1 MNKSLFEEYTNLYP
15 VNKTLRFELI
25 PQGRTSDYI
34 EKYGIL
40 ATDIHRADSYQKVK
54 KIIDEYHKAFIDQK
68 LSTVQI
74 LGLEEYAEL
83 YFKKSKDQKEIEHM
97 AKLQQ
102 NMRMQISNALTK
114 NEEYKRLFGEKL
126 ITEDL
131 KQFVSTD
138 KLDLIDEFKG
148 FTTYFTGYHE
158 NRKNM
163 YSSEE
168 KHTAIAYRLINE
180 NLHRFLDNVKVFEQ
194 LIKCLNEEQIA
205 EIKTS
210 LLNKMQWEEFVDE
223 FKVEGFNNTLTQAGI
238 DLYNYMIGGFSPDE
252 FSKVKGLNE
261 YINLINQKDKNIK
274 LGKFQPLYK
283 QILSDR
289 QTTSFIP
296 EQFESDDNLL
306 ETIENTYRTI
316 EEMIKGSE
324 GKASLEKMI
333 SGFNRYDKRGIFV
346 KNNIDLNELSNLV
359 YGDWHKI
366 KENINEWYDDLP
378 ENNKKKSKNYEENR
392 KKVLK
397 KNVSYSLHFIESICN
412 KNNDNKDISEVLL
425 NCMMDNIEQINVHYS
440 FCKDLLN
447 TSYPKGKNIVND
459 GESVEKIKA
468 LLDAMK
474 ALQRSLYLL
483 KGDGKENEKDTAF
496 YSDFAVFEEA
506 LSILTVTYNRV
517 RNYLTRKPYSTKKV
531 KLTFN
536 TSTLMDGWDL
546 NKEEQN
552 KAVIFKRNSDYYL
565 GIMEKSNNKVFREIP
580 AIEDDEIYEKMEYK
594 LLPGPNKMLPKV
606 FFSKLRIGEFNPS
619 ERILNIKEKESFKKG
634 DNFNIDDCHELID
647 FYKDSIE
654 KHPEWKKYN
663 FKFSDTESYA
673 DISEFYREVE
683 KQGYNV
689 SFKRIPKKYIDK
701 LVDEGKLFLF
711 KIYNKDFSKN
721 SKGMPNL
728 FTLYWKAIFDEKNS
742 LDTVYKLNGQAEV
755 FYREKSIDNENKVIH
770 PAEEELKNKN
780 PLNMKKTSIFSY
792 SITKDKRYTVD
803 KFQLH
808 IPVTMNFSAYG
819 RENINNQV
827 LKTIHDYDG
836 EMHIIGIDRGER
848 NLIYISVIDMAGN
861 IVEQY
866 SLNEIV
872 NEYGKT
878 DYRELLNRREKDR
891 EAARVEWKTIENIK
905 ELKAGYLSQVVH
917 KVTQL
922 MLKYNAIVVMEDL
935 NFGFKRGRQKVE
947 KQVYQNFEKAL
958 IEKLNYYVD
967 KKINKDDS
975 DANGS
980 VFHAFQLTSKFES
993 YQKLGHQS
1001 GFLFYVP
1008 AWNTSK
1014 IDPATGFT
1022 NLLYPKYKNIED
1034 SKAFISRIDNIR
1046 YFQDER
1052 LNEEYFVFDVDY
1064 SKFTNKAE
1072 GTCEQWLIC
1081 SYGDRIVYSKKSEG
1095 NSKKIILTEEFKNLF
1110 NEYDIDYKKDIK
1122 KQILDLNEK
1131 EFFVRFI
1138 YLIKAMLQ
1146 MRNSDKNEDYIISP
1160 IKNREGIFFDS
1171 RFAEVNEPLD
1181 ADANGAYNIARKG
1194 LWMVNQIRESDAES
1208 LNKVKLAMSNKE
1220 WLAFAQDI

>member
-25 PQGRTSDYI
+25 PQGRTADYI
-34 EKYGIL
+34 EQYGIL

-54 KIIDEYHKAFIDQK
+54 KIIDEYHKAFIEQK

-83 YFKKSKDQKEIEHM
+83 YFKKSKDQKEIEYM

-131 KQFVSTD
+131 KQFVSAD

-223 FKVEGFNNTLTQAGI
+223 FKVEGFNNTLTQTGI
-238 DLYNYMIGGFSPDE
+238 DLYNYIIGGFSPDE

-324 GKASLEKMI
+324 GKVSLEKMI
-333 SGFNRYDKRGIFV
+333 SCFNRYDKRGIFV
-346 KNNIDLNELSNLV
+346 KNNTDLNELSNLV

-366 KENINEWYDDLP
+366 NENINEWYDNLP

-397 KNVSYSLHFIESICN
+397 KNASYSLHFIESICN
-412 KNNDNKDISEVLL
+412 KNNDNKDISDVLL
-425 NCMMDNIEQINVHYS
+425 NCMMDNIEQINVRYS

-474 ALQRSLYLL
+474 ALQRNLYLL

-506 LSILTVTYNRV
+506 LSILTITYNRV

-536 TSTLMDGWDL
+536 KATLLKGW
-546 NKEEQN
+546 QN
-552 KAVIFKRNSDYYL
+552 EKQYGAILCRDMEFYYL
-565 GIMEKSNNKVFREIP
+565 GILRDNIKIDNTGEIKGNNY
-580 AIEDDEIYEKMEYK
+580 YEKMEYRQINSPHMQ
-594 LLPGPNKMLPKV
+594 LPRILTPKSNPEKYGATKEILKYIKDGSIRTGNN
-606 FFSKLRIGEFNPS
+606 FSK
-619 ERILNIKEKESFKKG
+619 
-634 DNFNIDDCHELID
+634 DNCHAVID
-647 FYKDSIE
+647 FYKSAIKE
-654 KHPEWKKYN
+654 YPEWKGCKFN
-663 FKFSDTESYA
+663 FSDTEKYENMK
-673 DISEFYREVE
+673 EFYEEVE
-683 KQGYNV
+683 NQGYGI
-689 SFKRIPKKYIDK
+689 SFKKISKEYIKK

-728 FTLYWKAIFDEKNS
+728 FTLYWKAIFDENNS

-878 DYRELLNRREKDR
+878 DYRELLDRREKDR

-993 YQKLGHQS
+993 FQKLGHQS

-1034 SKAFISRIDNIR
+1034 SKVFISRIDNIK
-1046 YFQDER
+1046 YFQDES

-1171 RFAEVNEPLD
+1171 RFAEANEPLD

-1220 WLAFAQDI
+1220 WLAFAQGI